1 MDAVGVARVN
11 DCRAVSRERLFKR
24 KTSDAGAD
32 GEVVWSWRPDAG
44 AKPCTMRAEP
54 DRAKMRCYLQGD
66 GGKKARSPGRSR
78 ISRKTIA
85 QGMFWRE
92 NTNKINSKRGLCPP
106 LCRNPQKLLKAVKN
120 F

>member
-24 KTSDAGAD
+24 RTSDAGAD

-44 AKPCTMRAEP
+44 AKPCMMRAEP
-54 DRAKMRCYLQGD
+54 NRAKMRWYLQGD
-66 GGKKARSPGRSR
+66 GGKKARSPERAR

-85 QGMFWRE
+85 QGRP
-92 NTNKINSKRGLCPP
+92 GCLG
-106 LCRNPQKLLKAVKN
+106 
-120 F
+120 